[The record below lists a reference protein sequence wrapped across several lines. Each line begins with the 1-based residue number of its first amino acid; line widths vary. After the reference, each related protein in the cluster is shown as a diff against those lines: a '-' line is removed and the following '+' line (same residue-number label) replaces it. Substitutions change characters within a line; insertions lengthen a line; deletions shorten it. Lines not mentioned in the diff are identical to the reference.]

1 MFSRQINL
9 MSLYSA
15 EVPRIRT
22 KKPNSLTIT
31 GIENRDDMRWML
43 VDLLRVSMESVREVC
58 LGGRH
63 QLPIQ
68 LAGTMFVDHTLQR
81 TSQSI

>member
-1 MFSRQINL
+1 MFSRQMNL

-31 GIENRDDMRWML
+31 VIENREDMRWML
-43 VDLLRVSMESVREVC
+43 VDLLRVSMESVCEMCVLRRPASTIGRNYVC
-58 LGGRH
+58 
-63 QLPIQ
+63 
-68 LAGTMFVDHTLQR
+68 
-81 TSQSI
+81 